1 MPSVIRVRLLFTCLM
16 SALAFLGW
24 MQASAEEEQVGKRP
38 YEMDWANRIQDIR
51 PPLIDFED
59 LQGWRVECQDAV
71 AQWERSREQQIWD
84 KYVGKLT
91 YRGTGPR
98 PIITI
103 RPPQPIKFAGP
114 VDCVNVWIYGNNWA
128 WVPDRTTP
136 PVRVTILLK
145 SPEGRAIRAEMGH
158 VNWREW
164 FVVHTRLRSDDA
176 QSLNNGGFVEGIE
189 IAGGT
194 NSENRALYFDNLT
207 PYLEPLP
214 ELSFQPRPRR
224 PIALPEGQTV
234 GTNTGPGVLPFPTRE
249 ETILPDQLIPNYQT
263 QLVRDGQTYEFRYT
277 ASDGQLVYRYTPL
290 DGHWGDVTV
299 IWNNGLIFRPMVTG
313 GIRLRT
319 PDGRLVEPIYKLL
332 ACGQEDMTVV
342 SRWQVEAEGSSGEV
356 SYTFR
361 LWQKSLVV
369 DVVCRGGIVGE
380 VTFGYAEDLPNP
392 RLVTLPYLA
401 CESQRPAVV
410 VAGDNNAPLFMMGL
424 VDYYRSNA
432 SALFAINDP
441 GEDHLRYNGGARY
454 LPKTDGK
461 LNDCFERVFLTVS
474 PCFEEVLPNVANPK
488 SPWMHVTGERVWRAH
503 GASNREND
511 YALWKRVARHG
522 MTKIV
527 VTDHETGWRDGG
539 ESFTLRTRAAPGKGG
554 DEGQRWYA
562 QKMHELG
569 FRYGIY
575 NNYTDFAPVNE
586 HWDEDYVTRLSDGN
600 WRRAWPRCYNLKPA
614 RAVELEAKL
623 APIIQEKFQLST
635 AYCDVHTAVRPW
647 DYCDFDAR
655 VPGAAT
661 FAATFYAY
669 GEIMLHQKATW
680 NGPVYSEGNNHWYYC
695 GLTDG
700 NYAQDQVARL
710 DVNPWLVDFDLR
722 KLHPLCCNFGM
733 GNPGMFYPQGHGG
746 LSEEAALD
754 RFLAATLAFGHTG
767 FLVMEGGI
775 PNAVRSYYSVQQV
788 HARYAQETVQEIRY
802 RDAEGRMLPTAQ
814 ALATGAFRRSQVYVK
829 YSNGLELWVNGHTSE
844 SWEVSEVGMTLPP
857 NGWYARGK
865 FSDGDL
871 IAYSALVE
879 GHRADYVDSPTYLY
893 ANGRGTLTR
902 FPKAACDGQIVLLP
916 QADGSYELIPV
927 GSKVMAVSLDG
938 RSARAVGLDEENRK
952 ELGAAEVRWSRGLVH
967 VVPQDGAF
975 SYRLV
980 PEPAPQEALGCERE
994 SVVAGET
1001 VTIQGKDSQT
1011 WVIPPDSKPG
1021 DHIWYEG
1028 NGKWLDF
1035 RVIPLAGLELALKD
1049 KAWSLRVRSNLPAEQ
1064 DFSLTLNQQTQQVR
1078 LQPGVWQEVVFPFV
1092 PLEKEQVVDLPVEVK
1107 SGSFRL
1113 VKTWGL
1119 RCERKLVEVVGFPA
1133 IQRTMQA
1140 FRQQDERS
1148 VDNATGAI
1156 VDRRTTRCGN
1166 VEKACIFMHPPYQG
1180 GVGYVAALLEPVQL
1194 PAEPAAS
1201 LRCAVGKGDGSD
1213 PGDGILYQVFVIDAK
1228 GQATLLGE
1236 KTQREH
1242 AWADWELDLSP
1253 WRGQQITLKLVA
1265 DVGPAGNS
1273 IGDWGCWADL
1283 KIESREPQWVH
1294 TIIAPKE

>member
-488 SPWMHVTGERVWRAH
+488 SPWMHVTGERV
-503 GASNREND
+503 
-511 YALWKRVARHG
+511 
-522 MTKIV
+522 
-527 VTDHETGWRDGG
+527 
-539 ESFTLRTRAAPGKGG
+539 
-554 DEGQRWYA
+554 
-562 QKMHELG
+562 
-569 FRYGIY
+569 
-575 NNYTDFAPVNE
+575 
-586 HWDEDYVTRLSDGN
+586 
-600 WRRAWPRCYNLKPA
+600 
-614 RAVELEAKL
+614 
-623 APIIQEKFQLST
+623 
-635 AYCDVHTAVRPW
+635 
-647 DYCDFDAR
+647 
-655 VPGAAT
+655 
-661 FAATFYAY
+661 
-669 GEIMLHQKATW
+669 
-680 NGPVYSEGNNHWYYC
+680 
-695 GLTDG
+695 
-700 NYAQDQVARL
+700 
-710 DVNPWLVDFDLR
+710 DL
-722 KLHPLCCNFGM
+722 CTC
-733 GNPGMFYPQGHGG
+733 
-746 LSEEAALD
+746 
-754 RFLAATLAFGHTG
+754 
-767 FLVMEGGI
+767 
-775 PNAVRSYYSVQQV
+775 
-788 HARYAQETVQEIRY
+788 
-802 RDAEGRMLPTAQ
+802 
-814 ALATGAFRRSQVYVK
+814 
-829 YSNGLELWVNGHTSE
+829 
-844 SWEVSEVGMTLPP
+844 
-857 NGWYARGK
+857 
-865 FSDGDL
+865 
-871 IAYSALVE
+871 
-879 GHRADYVDSPTYLY
+879 
-893 ANGRGTLTR
+893 
-902 FPKAACDGQIVLLP
+902 
-916 QADGSYELIPV
+916 
-927 GSKVMAVSLDG
+927 
-938 RSARAVGLDEENRK
+938 
-952 ELGAAEVRWSRGLVH
+952 
-967 VVPQDGAF
+967 
-975 SYRLV
+975 
-980 PEPAPQEALGCERE
+980 
-994 SVVAGET
+994 
-1001 VTIQGKDSQT
+1001 
-1011 WVIPPDSKPG
+1011 
-1021 DHIWYEG
+1021 
-1028 NGKWLDF
+1028 
-1035 RVIPLAGLELALKD
+1035 
-1049 KAWSLRVRSNLPAEQ
+1049 
-1064 DFSLTLNQQTQQVR
+1064 
-1078 LQPGVWQEVVFPFV
+1078 
-1092 PLEKEQVVDLPVEVK
+1092 
-1107 SGSFRL
+1107 
-1113 VKTWGL
+1113 
-1119 RCERKLVEVVGFPA
+1119 
-1133 IQRTMQA
+1133 
-1140 FRQQDERS
+1140 
-1148 VDNATGAI
+1148 
-1156 VDRRTTRCGN
+1156 
-1166 VEKACIFMHPPYQG
+1166 
-1180 GVGYVAALLEPVQL
+1180 
-1194 PAEPAAS
+1194 
-1201 LRCAVGKGDGSD
+1201 
-1213 PGDGILYQVFVIDAK
+1213 
-1228 GQATLLGE
+1228 
-1236 KTQREH
+1236 
-1242 AWADWELDLSP
+1242 
-1253 WRGQQITLKLVA
+1253 
-1265 DVGPAGNS
+1265 
-1273 IGDWGCWADL
+1273 
-1283 KIESREPQWVH
+1283 
-1294 TIIAPKE
+1294 

>member
-1 MPSVIRVRLLFTCLM
+1 
-16 SALAFLGW
+16 
-24 MQASAEEEQVGKRP
+24 
-38 YEMDWANRIQDIR
+38 
-51 PPLIDFED
+51 
-59 LQGWRVECQDAV
+59 
-71 AQWERSREQQIWD
+71 
-84 KYVGKLT
+84 
-91 YRGTGPR
+91 
-98 PIITI
+98 
-103 RPPQPIKFAGP
+103 
-114 VDCVNVWIYGNNWA
+114 
-128 WVPDRTTP
+128 
-136 PVRVTILLK
+136 
-145 SPEGRAIRAEMGH
+145 
-158 VNWREW
+158 
-164 FVVHTRLRSDDA
+164 
-176 QSLNNGGFVEGIE
+176 
-189 IAGGT
+189 
-194 NSENRALYFDNLT
+194 
-207 PYLEPLP
+207 
-214 ELSFQPRPRR
+214 
-224 PIALPEGQTV
+224 
-234 GTNTGPGVLPFPTRE
+234 
-249 ETILPDQLIPNYQT
+249 
-263 QLVRDGQTYEFRYT
+263 
-277 ASDGQLVYRYTPL
+277 
-290 DGHWGDVTV
+290 
-299 IWNNGLIFRPMVTG
+299 
-313 GIRLRT
+313 
-319 PDGRLVEPIYKLL
+319 
-332 ACGQEDMTVV
+332 
-342 SRWQVEAEGSSGEV
+342 
-356 SYTFR
+356 
-361 LWQKSLVV
+361 
-369 DVVCRGGIVGE
+369 
-380 VTFGYAEDLPNP
+380 
-392 RLVTLPYLA
+392 
-401 CESQRPAVV
+401 
-410 VAGDNNAPLFMMGL
+410 
-424 VDYYRSNA
+424 
-432 SALFAINDP
+432 
-441 GEDHLRYNGGARY
+441 
-454 LPKTDGK
+454 
-461 LNDCFERVFLTVS
+461 
-474 PCFEEVLPNVANPK
+474 
-488 SPWMHVTGERVWRAH
+488 
-503 GASNREND
+503 
-511 YALWKRVARHG
+511 
-522 MTKIV
+522 
-527 VTDHETGWRDGG
+527 
-539 ESFTLRTRAAPGKGG
+539 
-554 DEGQRWYA
+554 
-562 QKMHELG
+562 
-569 FRYGIY
+569 
-575 NNYTDFAPVNE
+575 
-586 HWDEDYVTRLSDGN
+586 
-600 WRRAWPRCYNLKPA
+600 
-614 RAVELEAKL
+614 
-623 APIIQEKFQLST
+623 
-635 AYCDVHTAVRPW
+635 
-647 DYCDFDAR
+647 
-655 VPGAAT
+655 
-661 FAATFYAY
+661 
-669 GEIMLHQKATW
+669 
-680 NGPVYSEGNNHWYYC
+680 
-695 GLTDG
+695 
-700 NYAQDQVARL
+700 
-710 DVNPWLVDFDLR
+710 
-722 KLHPLCCNFGM
+722 
-733 GNPGMFYPQGHGG
+733 
-746 LSEEAALD
+746 
-754 RFLAATLAFGHTG
+754 
-767 FLVMEGGI
+767 
-775 PNAVRSYYSVQQV
+775 
-788 HARYAQETVQEIRY
+788 
-802 RDAEGRMLPTAQ
+802 MLPTAQ

-865 FSDGDL
+865 FSEGDL